1 MKRNFNEWLKTLKD
15 SIADWNY
22 YTDFNKVYK
31 NVDAL
36 KIELNLLNSLI
47 NSSDIENEFI
57 SLVTKY
63 PEVLKALPILLAKRE
78 GEIKILKPEGTKT
91 FNFNKPNYSLTEYA
105 EFMRNTGL
113 FELLSQHII
122 SDLSDYVK
130 GVEVGL
136 DSNAR
141 KNRTGTTME
150 NIVESHLVKLGF
162 VKGISYFPQL
172 SASEIHKRFGV
183 DVTNVS
189 VEKKA
194 EKVFDFVVK
203 TASCVYGIEVNFY
216 SGGGSKLNET
226 ARSYKML
233 AQETSKINGFKFV
246 WITDGTG
253 WISARKNLEE
263 TFEVLENLFNIEDL
277 NNGSFAKM
285 FDNH

>member
-1 MKRNFNEWLKTLKD
+1 MKRNFNDWLLTFKD

-31 NVDAL
+31 NVDSI

-47 NSSDIENEFI
+47 NSRDIENEFLR
-57 SLVTKY
+57 LVTKY
-63 PEVLKALPILLAKRE
+63 PEVLRAVPILLAKRE
-78 GEIKILKPEGTKT
+78 SEIKISKPEGTKT
-91 FNFNKPNYSLTEYA
+91 FKFSKANYSITEYA

-113 FELLSQHII
+113 FELLSRHII

-141 KNRTGTTME
+141 KNRTGTAME
-150 NIVESHLVKLGF
+150 NLVESHLVRLGF
-162 VKGISYFPQL
+162 FEGKSYFRQL
-172 SASEIHKRFGV
+172 RASQIYKLFGV
-183 DVTNVS
+183 DVTNVDI
-189 VEKKA
+189 ENKA

-203 TASCVYGIEVNFY
+203 TENLVYGIEVNFY

-226 ARSYKML
+226 ARSFKMI
-233 AQETSKINGFKFV
+233 AQESKGISGFKFV

-253 WISARKNLEE
+253 WFSAKNNLEE
-263 TFEVLENLFNIEDL
+263 TFSAHDYIFNINDL
-277 NNGSFAKM
+277 ETGKLEEILK
-285 FDNH
+285 